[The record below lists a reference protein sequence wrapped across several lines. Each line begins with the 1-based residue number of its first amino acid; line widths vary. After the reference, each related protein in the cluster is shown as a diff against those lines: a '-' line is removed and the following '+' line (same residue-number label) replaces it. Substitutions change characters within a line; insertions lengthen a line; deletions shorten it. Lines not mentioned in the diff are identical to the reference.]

1 MKRAVLLFFVIIYFT
16 SCSSTKKVLQDGE
29 VLPSIA
35 SEDII
40 DIDDTLEREP
50 PVYEQ
55 NGEEQ
60 TELIIAEKTG
70 EAPAQ
75 AQEAAGQETV
85 SIQPQSH
92 PESPGLEPSTSN
104 NQTGIPSRNIEAAGS
119 LNQED
124 VIAYIR
130 SQNPVLRNRDIEPVV
145 QAYFKE
151 AAIEG
156 INHDIAIAQMLHA
169 TNFFKNRQRTASY
182 NYAGFIST
190 PGWSGS
196 FKNMEEGVRAH
207 IQHLKGYASRS
218 PLSSP
223 RVDPRYDLL
232 NSLGYH
238 GNVKTFDQLY
248 KAWTQNSV
256 NYGKNIDAKLEGLY
270 LFSAVKR

>member
-1 MKRAVLLFFVIIYFT
+1 MKYTALFLFFVILLT
-16 SCSSTKKVLQDGE
+16 SCATPKTAIRELDYD
-29 VLPSIA
+29 PSIE
-35 SEDII
+35 STNDTDIVGQPEQPAQEQY
-40 DIDDTLEREP
+40 DWEEP
-50 PVYEQ
+50 
-55 NGEEQ
+55 
-60 TELIIAEKTG
+60 ELIVENDADE
-70 EAPAQ
+70 EPAQ
-75 AQEAAGQETV
+75 TQEVVEQDAVISQ
-85 SIQPQSH
+85 
-92 PESPGLEPSTSN
+92 PESPSPSPEPKTESRTAV
-104 NQTGIPSRNIEAAGS
+104 PSRNIEAAGS

-124 VIAYIR
+124 VVAYIR

-182 NYAGFIST
+182 NYAGFINT

-196 FKNMEEGVRAH
+196 FKTMEEGVRAH

-223 RVDPRYDLL
+223 KVDPRYDLL
-232 NSLGYH
+232 EKLGYR

-248 KAWTQNSV
+248 KAWTQNPV
-256 NYGKNIDAKLEGLY
+256 NYKKNIEAKLESLY
-270 LFSAVKR
+270 LFSVVKR